1 MVEHSSRT
9 AVIAALLGNIAI
21 AITKGIAA
29 TLSGSSAMLS
39 EAVHSV
45 VDSGNEVLLLYGQH
59 RSNKPPDRLH
69 PWGYGRE
76 IYFWSFVVA
85 LLIFALGAGVSIYE
99 GVQHIR
105 DPEPMTDPLMNY
117 AVYAAS
123 AVFEGISWWFGW
135 SAFQR
140 VRGDKALF
148 AAVHASKD
156 PPSFMVL
163 FEDSAALVGLVIA
176 AIATALST
184 NLDAPWID
192 GLGSICIGLVLA
204 VVAVLL
210 ARESKDLLIGEPAR
224 PELAAAVLRTARE
237 VDGIERAQVVFS
249 VHMAPDQVVIA
260 LSLEFR
266 DDLTANQIESTVDLL
281 EERIQQRHQDVIAVF
296 VKPEHQSA
304 PVTLPGRFRNV
315 RLNRASMTRVD
326 KARQPEHDLRKHDAQ
341 SDAEPLQRHEVH
353 RGAEDRRHGDFGR
366 RDAFQIEQRVAERR
380 R

>member
-1 MVEHSSRT
+1 MAEHSSRT
-9 AVIAALLGNIAI
+9 AVVAALLGNIAI
-21 AITKGIAA
+21 AVTKGIAA
-29 TLSGSSAMLS
+29 SVSGSSAMLS

-59 RSNKPPDRLH
+59 RSKKPPDRLH

-105 DPEPMTDPLMNY
+105 DPEPMSDPLVNY

-176 AIATALST
+176 AIATALSVT
-184 NLDAPWID
+184 LDEPWID
-192 GLGSICIGLVLA
+192 GLGSICIGAVLA
-204 VVAVLL
+204 GVAVLL
-210 ARESKDLLIGEPAR
+210 ARESKDLLIGERAR
-224 PELAAAVLRTARE
+224 PQLAQSIRDIARRE
-237 VDGIERAQVVFS
+237 PGVVSVEGILTSQLS
-249 VHMAPDQVVIA
+249 PDQVIANVGLEFEDKLTTPDIERVIA
-260 LSLEFR
+260 HLENELRKEHPELFR
-266 DDLTANQIESTVDLL
+266 
-281 EERIQQRHQDVIAVF
+281 VF
-296 VKPEHQSA
+296 VRPHPDQYQGE
-304 PVTLPGRFRNV
+304 V
-315 RLNRASMTRVD
+315 RLLDVGPD
-326 KARQPEHDLRKHDAQ
+326 
-341 SDAEPLQRHEVH
+341 
-353 RGAEDRRHGDFGR
+353 
-366 RDAFQIEQRVAERR
+366 
-380 R
+380 

>member
-1 MVEHSSRT
+1 MAEHSSRT

-21 AITKGIAA
+21 AVTKGIAA
-29 TLSGSSAMLS
+29 ALSGSSAMLS
-39 EAVHSV
+39 EAVHSI
-45 VDSGNEVLLLYGQH
+45 VDSGNEVLLLYGQR

-105 DPEPMTDPLMNY
+105 DPEPMSDPLVNY

-163 FEDSAALVGLVIA
+163 FEDSAALIGLVIA
-176 AIATALST
+176 AIATALSIT
-184 NLDAPWID
+184 LEAPWID
-192 GLGSICIGLVLA
+192 GLGSICIGAVLA
-204 VVAVLL
+204 AVAVLL
-210 ARESKDLLIGEPAR
+210 ARESKDLLIGERAR
-224 PELAAAVLRTARE
+224 PQLAESIRDIARRE
-237 VDGIERAQVVFS
+237 PGVVSVEGILTSQLS
-249 VHMAPDQVVIA
+249 PDQVIANVGLEFEDNLRTPDIERVIA
-260 LSLEFR
+260 HLENELRKKHPELFR
-266 DDLTANQIESTVDLL
+266 
-281 EERIQQRHQDVIAVF
+281 VF
-296 VKPEHQSA
+296 VRPHPDQYQGE
-304 PVTLPGRFRNV
+304 V
-315 RLNRASMTRVD
+315 RLLDVGPD
-326 KARQPEHDLRKHDAQ
+326 
-341 SDAEPLQRHEVH
+341 
-353 RGAEDRRHGDFGR
+353 
-366 RDAFQIEQRVAERR
+366 
-380 R
+380 

>member
-1 MVEHSSRT
+1 MAEHSSRT

-29 TLSGSSAMLS
+29 AVSGSSAMLS

-59 RSNKPPDRLH
+59 RANKPPDQLH

-99 GVQHIR
+99 GLQHVR
-105 DPEPMTDPLMNY
+105 DPRPMADPLVNY

-176 AIATALST
+176 AIATALSVG
-184 NLDAPWID
+184 LDQPWID
-192 GLGSICIGLVLA
+192 GLGSVCIGAVLA
-204 VVAVLL
+204 AVAVLL
-210 ARESKDLLIGEPAR
+210 ARESKDLLIGERAQ
-224 PELAAAVLRTARE
+224 PELAESIRDMARRE
-237 VDGIERAQVVFS
+237 PGVVSVEGILTSQLS
-249 VHMAPDQVVIA
+249 PDQVIA
-260 LSLEFR
+260 NVGLEFE
-266 DDLTANQIESTVDLL
+266 DDLRTPDIERVIGHL
-281 EERIQQRHQDVIAVF
+281 ETELRKKHPELFRVF
-296 VKPEHQSA
+296 VRPHPDQYQGE
-304 PVTLPGRFRNV
+304 V
-315 RLNRASMTRVD
+315 RLLDVGPD
-326 KARQPEHDLRKHDAQ
+326 
-341 SDAEPLQRHEVH
+341 
-353 RGAEDRRHGDFGR
+353 
-366 RDAFQIEQRVAERR
+366 
-380 R
+380 